1 MAISAQNLIDMARQ
15 RADFVSSTYL
25 TDSTELLTW
34 CRESYK
40 ELADLLTE
48 AYGSEYLTLRAGFD
62 VLPSVFT
69 PLSGLSVPLLK
80 LVRLERYFSL
90 RSRPFGTLDIGQD
103 TLDLNGVTWDESTD
117 LRCQL
122 VGAQMAVQ
130 PVPLVTE
137 ACVIWYVPQIVMTAL
152 SDTIAVAAEPW
163 AEYIVIDLAI
173 KMRVKEESDAAPL
186 MLAKEAMRQ
195 RVITAAQPRD
205 QGRPTRA
212 VDIRGRDEGVDDWDV
227 WP

>member
-15 RADFVSSTYL
+15 RADFVSSTYF

-48 AYGSEYLTLRAGFD
+48 AYGSEYLTTVAAFD
-62 VLPSVFT
+62 IFAFATAITNLTLP
-69 PLSGLSVPLLK
+69 LHK
-80 LVRLERYFSL
+80 LVRLERLFSG

-103 TLDLNGVTWDESTD
+103 LLDTNAVAWDESTD
-117 LRCQL
+117 VRCQL
-122 VGAQMAVQ
+122 VGARLIVQ
-130 PVPLVTE
+130 PVPNQTE
-137 ACVIWYVPQIVMTAL
+137 ACQIWYVPQIVMTAL
-152 SDTIAVAAEPW
+152 TDNIAVAAEPW

-186 MLAKEAMRQ
+186 MLAKEAMKQ